1 MGLWFF
7 GGTSPVLFVTDKLI
21 RTDTTLDLSQKAEK
35 VCRSLGH
42 VERRVTSQVNCCGA
56 GMAAASS
63 GSTYLGVV
71 RGWVG
76 GAAWMGPGEQ
86 GSNGAGGRGG
96 WRRSQGHIFI
106 SSGSPARMRGL
117 PLQSLGSR
125 AWGGVCSGLRVS
137 CLCLWLR
144 LSLRLW
150 RWRWRGERARARV
163 WCIGSS

>member
-96 WRRSQGHIFI
+96 WRRSQGHMFFH
-106 SSGSPARMRGL
+106 RGRR
-117 PLQSLGSR
+117 PGCVGCPYK
-125 AWGGVCSGLRVS
+125 AWGVVPGVVY
-137 CLCLWLR
+137 
-144 LSLRLW
+144 
-150 RWRWRGERARARV
+150 V
-163 WCIGSS
+163 VV